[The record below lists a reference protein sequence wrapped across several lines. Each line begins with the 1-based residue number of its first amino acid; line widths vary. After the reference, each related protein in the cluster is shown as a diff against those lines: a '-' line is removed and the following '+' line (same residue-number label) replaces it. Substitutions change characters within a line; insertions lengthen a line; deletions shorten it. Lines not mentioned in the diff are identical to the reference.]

1 MFTKTGSRPNSDNAM
16 VENTCLDPSL
26 KEKLVN
32 PLSERLKEKWIS
44 TVTKYAM
51 NYPVITKEKMFLIHR
66 DM

>member
-1 MFTKTGSRPNSDNAM
+1 M